1 MKKYAILL
9 LCLLAA
15 GSGHASETELV
26 RSSGLNT
33 LSYAAG
39 FRLGD
44 TFKKQRIPLVPE
56 MVLLG
61 LEDAR
66 NSIRPVMPKGEM
78 RMILNDPKKFLIEDV
93 KNRSDLAKK
102 AGSAF
107 LQANAREGG
116 VNVLE
121 SGLQYKILTAGAG
134 KKPTKVASI
143 RLNYQGVTVN
153 GQVFDTTY
161 NSTEPAVMSVN
172 AFIPG
177 LSEGLQLMSEGGEWE
192 FYLPAHLAYGSNGPL
207 ADQALIFRVELIEVV
222 SNGQ

>member
-1 MKKYAILL
+1 MKKYGILL
-9 LCLLAA
+9 FCLVAA
-15 GSGHASETELV
+15 GSGHASEAELV
-26 RSSGLNT
+26 RESGLNT

-102 AGSAF
+102 AGNAF
-107 LQANAREGG
+107 LETNAQESG

-121 SGLQYKILTAGAG
+121 SGLQYKILTEGTG
-134 KKPTKVASI
+134 RKPTMTASI
-143 RLNYQGVTVN
+143 RLNYQGTTVN

-161 NSTEPAVMSVN
+161 NTSEPAVMAIN

-192 FYLPAHLAYGSNGPL
+192 FYIPPHLAYGSSGPL
-207 ADQALIFRVELIEVV
+207 ADQTLIFRVKLIELV
-222 SNGQ
+222 SN